1 MNIEEFTQEMKRL
14 LALLKKTGDKA
25 KAYKLEGQLANLKF
39 ARSVSILDPLTDI
52 NSITVLDMSKLK
64 QAIDSAEQAIEDEK
78 ARANFVEQAMILVRG
93 AMRAS
98 GFD

>member
-14 LALLKKTGDKA
+14 LALLEKTRDKA

-78 ARANFVEQAMILVRG
+78 ARANFVEQAMILVCG

-98 GFD
+98 GL